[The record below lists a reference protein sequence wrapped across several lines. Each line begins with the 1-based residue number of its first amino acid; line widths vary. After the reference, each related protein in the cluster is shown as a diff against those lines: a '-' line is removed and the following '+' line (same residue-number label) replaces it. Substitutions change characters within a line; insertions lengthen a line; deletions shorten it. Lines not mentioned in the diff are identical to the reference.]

1 MMENPFRY
9 GGIVTGPYFGEWI
22 FAQKSATAGV
32 IWFFHYS
39 ITPILQLLKNERSG
53 KMRSSKPILLVE
65 DDQVDAMTVERA
77 LKDIRVTN
85 RLDIVGNGE
94 EALSLLR
101 NPEWVFH
108 N

>member
-1 MMENPFRY
+1 
-9 GGIVTGPYFGEWI
+9 
-22 FAQKSATAGV
+22 
-32 IWFFHYS
+32 
-39 ITPILQLLKNERSG
+39 
-53 KMRSSKPILLVE
+53 
-65 DDQVDAMTVERA
+65 MTVERA